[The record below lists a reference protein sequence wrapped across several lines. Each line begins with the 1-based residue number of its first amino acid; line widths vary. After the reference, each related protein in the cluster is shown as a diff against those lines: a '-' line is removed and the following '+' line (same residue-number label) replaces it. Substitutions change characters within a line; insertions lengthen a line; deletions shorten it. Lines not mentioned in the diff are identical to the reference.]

1 MDLRCL
7 LVAACAGLFALTCFQ
22 HAGASE
28 LNPAQDAAVSLRQ
41 AREEIELGKL
51 DVAEVLLERVLML
64 QPENAEA
71 RVELALLMARRGQV
85 DASRGLL
92 QGLVEDPRTPL
103 EHKAR
108 LFALLAGLQSQAAP
122 PFIPVQPAATQRLGA
137 GKAHQ
142 PRSGAASASPSPVW
156 RAEASLAWSRNPLAR
171 TYLSEVTFTT
181 PDGPVQVALSGR
193 PQSGAL
199 VGLGLARLGD
209 KASFEMQLQE
219 TPVAG
224 GASSARLTGW
234 GKVAPRLIPQFAA
247 SAVGD
252 DWQWQVQALQ
262 GLDGSR
268 RWLAGVSL
276 VSAPWRW
283 TLQHYD
289 EATTGDRGGLLR
301 LDLQALSTPDF
312 TLSTHAER
320 SASVGARR
328 GSARI
333 GVSAQW
339 AFAEGWRAH
348 FAWQAQED
356 LQGYNPLL
364 ANGATRKLQTEQF
377 SLERAGSI
385 GPDILLSLRAI
396 GARRHSNI
404 ELFSFREAALQIS
417 LTRVWR

>member
-1 MDLRCL
+1 MDLRSL

-22 HAGASE
+22 HAGASQ

-108 LFALLAGLQSQAAP
+108 LAALLAGLQSQP
-122 PFIPVQPAATQRLGA
+122 GSFMPGQPTAVRGLGA
-137 GKAHQ
+137 GIANRPSGKA
-142 PRSGAASASPSPVW
+142 ANVSASRVW
-156 RAEASLAWSRNPLAR
+156 RAEANLAWSRNPLAR
-171 TYLSEVTFTT
+171 TDLSEVTFTT
-181 PDGPVQVALSGR
+181 PDGPVQVPLSSR

-209 KASFEMQLQE
+209 DANFEIQLQE
-219 TPVAG
+219 TAAAG

-234 GKVAPRLIPQFAA
+234 GQVAPWLMPQLAV
-247 SAVGD
+247 SALGD
-252 DWQWQVQALQ
+252 DWQWMVQAQQ
-262 GLDGSR
+262 GMDGSR
-268 RWLAGVSL
+268 RWLAGVSM

-283 TLQHYD
+283 SLQHFD
-289 EATTGDRGGLLR
+289 EAATGDRGALLR
-301 LDLQALSTPDF
+301 LDVQALATQAF
-312 TLSTHAER
+312 TLSAHAER

-328 GSARI
+328 GSVRV
-333 GVSAQW
+333 GLSAQW
-339 AFAEGWRAH
+339 AVAEGWRTQL
-348 FAWQAQED
+348 AWQAQED
-356 LQGYNPLL
+356 LQGYSPLL
-364 ANGATRKLQTEQF
+364 ANGAARKLQTGQL
-377 SLERAGSI
+377 SLERAASI
-385 GPDILLSLRAI
+385 GPDTVLLIRAI
-396 GARRHSNI
+396 GSRRQSNI
-404 ELFSFREAALQIS
+404 ELFSFREAAMQVS
-417 LTRVWR
+417 FVRVWR